1 MSTFPAFSGT
11 RLIQT
16 LKRFGFEVVRIKGSH
31 HFLSH
36 PDGRCTV
43 VPVHRGE
50 TIGGVCWRKSFAIA
64 RSRGKNFA
72 RGGELGTSGAAGQL
86 FSRQAREVRQGGRPT
101 AGLTTED
108 TEGHRGNP
116 NGF

>member
-50 TIGGVCWRKSFAIA
+50 TIG
-64 RSRGKNFA
+64 RGLLA
-72 RGGELGTSGAAGQL
+72 QILRDCEITGEELCK
-86 FSRQAREVRQGGRPT
+86 EV
-101 AGLTTED
+101 
-108 TEGHRGNP
+108 
-116 NGF
+116 